1 MLTAELALP
10 ADHLSGAVHAVLALA
25 LTDARR
31 TREAVGVAV
40 TALAAILPRYRRSMA
55 RYAAALL
62 DDDSRRRPLVRVGR
76 ARGVHVAASVVPQ
89 SVVRVVRSAASCR
102 CCSAVTSS
110 PISRF
115 NALNSGAEASRGR
128 GIVTWMS
135 RLTVPGRY
143 VMTTMRSAR

>member
-25 LTDARR
+25 LTDAGR

-40 TALAAILPRYRRSMA
+40 TALAAILPRDQRSMA

-62 DDDSRRRPLVRVGR
+62 DDSRRRPLVRAGR
-76 ARGVHVAASVVPQ
+76 ARGVRVAASVVPQ
-89 SVVRVVRSAASCR
+89 SVVRLVRSAASCR